1 MEEFLAEIFSECM
14 ILNKRFFS
22 EKDFKALLKTQR
34 LDENYNQFNDKVQ
47 EYIKDNLIDNYLYE
61 NNKWQPIKG
70 SFHPEISKII
80 NDLDLHMEV
89 ELSLDEFCDVSCD
102 IVQKINNYLWLCDDK
117 ALQ

>member
-47 EYIKDNLIDNYLYE
+47 EYIKDNLIDIFAE
-61 NNKWQPIKG
+61 
-70 SFHPEISKII
+70 
-80 NDLDLHMEV
+80 
-89 ELSLDEFCDVSCD
+89 DE
-102 IVQKINNYLWLCDDK
+102 DK
-117 ALQ
+117 TFQQ

>member
-22 EKDFKALLKTQR
+22 ENDFKALLKTQR
-34 LDENYNQFNDKVQ
+34 LDENYNEFNDKVK
-47 EYIKDNLIDNYLYE
+47 EYLANNSIKDYFYTNDR
-61 NNKWQPIKG
+61 WQPVIG
-70 SFHPEISKII
+70 SCHPEISKVID
-80 NDLDLHMEV
+80 DLDLHMEV
-89 ELSLDEFCDVSCD
+89 ELSLDEFCDISCD

>member
-47 EYIKDNLIDNYLYE
+47 EYIKDNLIDNYIYE
-61 NNKWQPIKG
+61 NNKWQPVKG
-70 SFHPEISKII
+70 SCHPEISKII
-80 NDLDLHMEV
+80 IDLDLHMEV
-89 ELSLDEFCDVSCD
+89 ELSLDEFCDISCD